1 MSSSTEFPADETPNS
16 AVPRGRR
23 PGKADTRAK
32 ILEAAKTAFAEEGYA
47 AASLRGIAQ
56 RAGVDPAL
64 VHHYFDGKPALFI
77 EVLGLPRDFTVIQD
91 EVSRSP
97 GSEGVALVER
107 FLTFWDPDPA
117 SERPSDWVSVVQA
130 VSSSSPAAAAYNEFL
145 AERIWSRVARD
156 PDDPEWLVRRWL
168 VASQLV
174 GMAFERYVLRL
185 EPLASA
191 PPAEMA
197 RWVGPTIDHYL
208 DGPLDIAPSASEA
221 SHRAGRSRSHSAA
234 RRR

>member
-1 MSSSTEFPADETPNS
+1 M
-16 AVPRGRR
+16 PRGRR
-23 PGKADTRAK
+23 PGKADTRAT
-32 ILEAAKTAFAEEGYA
+32 ILAAANAAFAEEGYA

-77 EVLGLPRDFTVIQD
+77 ETLGLPRDFTVIQE

-117 SERPSDWVSVVQA
+117 SGSASSYVSLVQA
-130 VSSSSPAAAAYNEFL
+130 VSSSSQAAESFKQFM

-156 PDDPEWLVRRWL
+156 PGNPEDPDWLLRRSL
-168 VASQLV
+168 VASQLA

-185 EPLASA
+185 EPMASA
-191 PPAEMA
+191 SPEEVA
-197 RWVGPTIDHYL
+197 RWVGPTIDQYL
-208 DGPLDIAPSASEA
+208 EGPLDLTRPSD
-221 SHRAGRSRSHSAA
+221 GSRRTRERTRTRT

>member
-1 MSSSTEFPADETPNS
+1 
-16 AVPRGRR
+16 VPRGRR

-32 ILEAAKTAFAEEGYA
+32 ILAAAESAFAEDGYA

-64 VHHYFDGKPALFI
+64 VHHYFNGKAALFI
-77 EVLGLPRDFTVIQD
+77 EVLGLPRDFTVIQE

-97 GSEGVALVER
+97 ASEGVALVER

-117 SERPSDWVSVVQA
+117 SGRASDYVSLVQA
-130 VSSSSPAAAAYNEFL
+130 VSSSPQAAVSLNQFL

-156 PDDPEWLVRRWL
+156 PNDPEDPEWLVRRSL

-174 GMAFERYVLRL
+174 GLAFERYVMCL

-191 PPAEMA
+191 PPAEVA
-197 RWVGPTIDHYL
+197 RWVGPTLDRYL
-208 DGPLDIAPSASEA
+208 DGRVEIAPSASMD
-221 SHRAGRSRSHSAA
+221 SPRA
-234 RRR
+234 RRARPRKRGG